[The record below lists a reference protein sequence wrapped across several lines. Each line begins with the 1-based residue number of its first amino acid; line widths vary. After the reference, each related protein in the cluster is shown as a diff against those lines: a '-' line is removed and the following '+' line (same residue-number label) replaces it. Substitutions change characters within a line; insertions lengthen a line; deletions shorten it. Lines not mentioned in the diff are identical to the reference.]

1 MLDETE
7 VKSILLEFVEPNRNN
22 PIISL
27 DIKGWRFPH
36 TRDHGQYAQPVCFWT
51 GITCDP
57 IDGSVTGL
65 NLGNGLYVHK
75 LLGTPGGPEEG
86 VDDRHG
92 DAAGGVQRHV
102 IEEQEQQQHDWDSYY
117 ENLFPKKR
125 YFAPIDAIQQ
135 YYGHDNSNRRTQKN
149 ITTTN
154 KVSKSNNNTSTATY
168 NISPSFPSSL
178 GKLTSLRFVN
188 LSHNRLQGQIP
199 KSVLQLPNLE
209 IIDVQGNDLTGTFPH
224 FESDDIRVLDL
235 SKNRFH
241 GPLDSDIFGHP
252 KIGPYTAPYL
262 VSLVKFDVS
271 HNGLNG
277 TIPLDGT
284 SGFYDPEVMID
295 ESLQNLQYFDLGY
308 NLCECTFSFVMKNQC
323 LLLIAK

>member
-22 PIISL
+22 PNDIISL

-65 NLGNGLYVHK
+65 NLGNGMYVHQ
-75 LLGTPGGPEEG
+75 LLGMPGGPEEG
-86 VDDRHG
+86 VDDGHG
-92 DAAGGVQRHV
+92 DASAGGVQRHV
-102 IEEQEQQQHDWDSYY
+102 LEEQEQQHHDWGSYY
-117 ENLFPKKR
+117 ENLIPKKR
-125 YFAPIDAIQQ
+125 YFAPIDAVQQ
-135 YYGHDNSNRRTQKN
+135 YHGHADQNRRTQKN

-154 KVSKSNNNTSTATY
+154 NVSNSNNNTSAAY
-168 NISPSFPSSL
+168 DNISPSFPSSL

-188 LSHNRLQGQIP
+188 LSHNRIQGPIP

-209 IIDVQGNDLTGTFPH
+209 IFDVQGNDLTGTFPH
-224 FESDDIRVLDL
+224 IESDDIRVLDL

-252 KIGPYTAPYL
+252 KLGPYTAPYL

-308 NLCECTFSFVMKNQC
+308 NLCECC
-323 LLLIAK
+323 